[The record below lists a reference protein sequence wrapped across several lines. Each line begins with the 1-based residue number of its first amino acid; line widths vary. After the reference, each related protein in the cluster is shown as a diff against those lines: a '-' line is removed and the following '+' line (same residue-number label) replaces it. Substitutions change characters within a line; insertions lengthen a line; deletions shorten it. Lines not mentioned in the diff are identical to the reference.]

1 MLTYTESVIK
11 ELHSSMRLLAEIV
24 SRRIYTLLIN
34 KSCVTC
40 FRALKKPQSKTSFV
54 ARRMDDL
61 MIYCQ
66 SEVVR

>member
-40 FRALKKPQSKTSFV
+40 FRALKNHK
-54 ARRMDDL
+54 ARQALWQGEWMT
-61 MIYCQ
+61 
-66 SEVVR
+66 